1 MENSREAIVN
11 QEERTIEDEEDQKE
25 LQMTNLETFR
35 MTLSRY
41 KTKNIGSQNEH
52 DTEK

>member
-11 QEERTIEDEEDQKE
+11 QEERIEDEEDQKG
-25 LQMTNLETFR
+25 LQMTNLENFR

-41 KTKNIGSQNEH
+41 KTKNIGFQNEH